1 MIEVFPVRTPT
12 LPPATHTNVY
22 RVGSVVI
29 DPGSPWADE
38 QERLAEALR
47 DGPAVTHIVL
57 THHHHDHTGG
67 VEDLA
72 RRTGAKVCAHED
84 ARVAF
89 PVDVHLREGDLV
101 PTGGPPLRCLHT
113 PGHAD
118 GHLALQVVDTGDVLV
133 GDLLAGVGTIVLA
146 PPEGHLRTFLR
157 SLERVARVAKRAFPA
172 HGPTLQD
179 APAAI
184 EAVIAHR
191 HARSQQVEAALLAGA
206 TTAREVATVVSA
218 GVPGVDLKLAAAQA
232 LAHLQWL
239 AEEGLAREE
248 DGRWR
253 RVVARAPDAALSAA
267 GELLAAL
274 LREHAPGAGPTLRVL
289 PGGREGS
296 D

>member
-12 LPPATHTNVY
+12 LPPATHTNAY

-29 DPGSPWADE
+29 DPGSPWAEE
-38 QERLAEALR
+38 QARLAETLR
-47 DGPAVTHIVL
+47 SGPAVTHIVV

-67 VEDLA
+67 VKDLA

-84 ARVAF
+84 ARLSF
-89 PVDVHLREGDLV
+89 PVDVRLRDSDLV

-118 GHLALQVVDTGDVLV
+118 GHLALQVGDTGDILV

-157 SLERVARVAKRAFPA
+157 SLERLASVAKRAFPA
-172 HGPTLQD
+172 HGPTLED

-184 EAVIAHR
+184 EAVVAHR
-191 HARSQQVEAALLAGA
+191 HARSQQVEAALTAGA
-206 TTAREVATVVSA
+206 TTPREVAAVVYAGIA
-218 GVPGVDLKLAAAQA
+218 GVDMTLAAAQA

-239 AEEGLAREE
+239 AEEGRTREE
-248 DGRWR
+248 AGRWR
-253 RVVARAPDAALSAA
+253 RVVAQAPDAALSHA
-267 GELLAAL
+267 GELLASL
-274 LREHAPGAGPTLRVL
+274 LREHAPGAAPSLRVL
-289 PGGREGS
+289 PGGRE